1 MLTLEEYVIVLP
13 DFLLDEAVL
22 ILGLE
27 ADEGLDE
34 QLASEWRSAYFSR
47 CSSGSGGLELDLREG
62 ADSTSSSSVAD
73 LKLLFWSVLRLKGST
88 APSCWPLPAPPAR
101 PPSLWLLSA
110 I

>member
-1 MLTLEEYVIVLP
+1 MLA

-22 ILGLE
+22 ILGLD
-27 ADEGLDE
+27 ADERLYE
-34 QLASEWRSAYFSR
+34 QLASEWVEWYFSR

-73 LKLLFWSVLRLKGST
+73 LKLLFWSVFRLKGST
-88 APSCWPLPAPPAR
+88 APSCWPMPATAGLWL
-101 PPSLWLLSA
+101 SLWLLSA